1 MGAEAVPTT
10 MKFDDLESRMRMFET
25 SHDHCVPPGMHMVAR
40 LDGRSFTRLT
50 RERHPFEAPYDVRF
64 RDYMVGTARHLMDC
78 GFRVLYAHT
87 HSDEISLLIHPA
99 EQAFGRRLSK
109 YHSILAG
116 EASAKF
122 SLLLGDLASFD
133 CRISELPTVDAATDY
148 FRWRTGEAHR
158 NALNSY
164 CYWAIRAEGAGPQAA
179 DRILKG
185 MSFPEKIGMLGRRGI
200 GFDGL
205 PAWQKRGVGL
215 YWEVYEKPG
224 RDPRTGE
231 HVGTTRRRI
240 RVDTALPAQEAY
252 SAFITGLLCDS
263 MGRGAREMDAG

>member
-1 MGAEAVPTT
+1 
-10 MKFDDLESRMRMFET
+10 MKFDDLENGMRMFET
-25 SHDHCVPPGMHMVAR
+25 SHDHCVLPGMHMVAR

-87 HSDEISLLIHPA
+87 HSDEISLLIHPT

-133 CRISELPTVDAATDY
+133 CRISQLPTVDTVADY
-148 FRWRTGEAHR
+148 FRWRTGEALR
-158 NALNSY
+158 NALHSY
-164 CYWAIRAEGAGPQAA
+164 CYWTLRAEGTGPQAA
-179 DRILKG
+179 DSILKG
-185 MSFPEKIGMLGRRGI
+185 MSFPEKTGMLERRGI
-200 GFDGL
+200 DFDGL

-224 RDPRTGE
+224 WDPRTGE
-231 HVGTTRRRI
+231 HVRTTRRRI
-240 RVDTALPAQEAY
+240 RVDMALPVQEAY
-252 SAFITGLLCDS
+252 SAFITGLLYDS
-263 MGRGAREMDAG
+263 TGLGASNMEAG